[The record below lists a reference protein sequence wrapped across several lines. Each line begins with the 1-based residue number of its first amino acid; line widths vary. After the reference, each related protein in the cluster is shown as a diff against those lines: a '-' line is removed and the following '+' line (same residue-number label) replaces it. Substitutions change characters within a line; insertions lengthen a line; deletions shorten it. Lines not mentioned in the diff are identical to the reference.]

1 MYHNRYINISIMVYV
16 CIMND
21 TKLAKIFGRNYKVLQ
36 LFLKDYSKEFYLSEA
51 ASELKINKMSVY
63 RALEQMVECGL
74 LESRSDNYKKF
85 YKLKDSPLMKQ
96 LKILVNLDSQVVEYL
111 LRKCGSKSTLIIL
124 YGSKANGTDEKDSDW
139 DFIIVSDTVDIVT
152 INKTV
157 SNLEKRYETQI
168 NVKLYSKN
176 EYSKIKVDNT
186 PFYQEVMTNRILL
199 RGDIDEA

>member
-1 MYHNRYINISIMVYV
+1 
-16 CIMND
+16 MND
-21 TKLAKIFGRNYKVLQ
+21 TKLTKTFGRNYEILQ
-36 LFLKDYSKEFYLSEA
+36 LFLGDSGKEFYLSEA

-63 RALEQMVECGL
+63 RALEQMVEFEL

-85 YKLKDSPLMKQ
+85 YKLRDSPLVKQ

-111 LRKCGSKSTLIIL
+111 LKKCGSKSILIIL
-124 YGSKANGTDEKDSDW
+124 YGSRANGTDEKDSDW
-139 DFIIVSDTVDIVT
+139 DFIIVSDILDIVT

-176 EYSKIKVDNT
+176 EYSKVKANNT
-186 PFYQEVMTNRILL
+186 PFYQEVMTNMIILK
-199 RGDIDEA
+199 GDTDEA

>member
-1 MYHNRYINISIMVYV
+1 MIYA

-21 TKLAKIFGRNYKVLQ
+21 TKLTKTFGRNYEILQ
-36 LFLKDYSKEFYLSEA
+36 LFLGDSGKEFYLSEA

-63 RALEQMVECGL
+63 RALEQMVEFEL

-85 YKLKDSPLMKQ
+85 YKLRDSPLVKQ

-111 LRKCGSKSTLIIL
+111 LKKCGSKSILIIL
-124 YGSKANGTDEKDSDW
+124 YGSRANGTDEKDSDW
-139 DFIIVSDTVDIVT
+139 DFIIVSDILDIVT

-176 EYSKIKVDNT
+176 EYSKVKANNT
-186 PFYQEVMTNRILL
+186 PFYQEVMTNMIILK
-199 RGDIDEA
+199 GDTDEA